1 MRIYFLIIFI
11 FQIINVYS
19 NNKFLSFEQKE
30 YTPIKNNKIYKLVL
44 IRHGQSSFNKE
55 NLFTGWTDVD
65 LTNVGVEEAEN
76 AGKILKENS
85 FKFDKCYTSSLKRS
99 IKTSYIILEQLDQLY
114 IPIIKDFHLNERHYG
129 AIQGL
134 NKRETSIKYG
144 KQLVY
149 EWRRSYSIPPPKL
162 SENDE
167 RNPANIEQYKNIN
180 KTELPLT
187 ESLEDTVKRVIPY
200 FYKEIIPD
208 IKKGKKILVVAHGN
222 SIRGLIKYF
231 DKLSDEEIVNVDIP
245 NAIPFVYEFNENLEV
260 IKRYYLGNE
269 DEINKKINIIKKL
282 EKQIDNILYYLI

>member
-1 MRIYFLIIFI
+1 MRKYLFIIFI
-11 FQIINVYS
+11 FQLNFIFSYQ
-19 NNKFLSFEQKE
+19 KFLSFINQE
-30 YTPIKNNKIYKLVL
+30 PSSSKNDKIYKLVL
-44 IRHGQSSFNKE
+44 VRHGQSSFNQE
-55 NLFTGWTDVD
+55 NIFTGWTDVD
-65 LTNVGVEEAEN
+65 LTNIGIEEAIL

-134 NKRETSIKYG
+134 NKKETSIKYG

-149 EWRRSYSIPPPKL
+149 EWRRSYSTPPPKL
-162 SENDE
+162 NEEDE

-187 ESLEDTVKRVIPY
+187 ESLEDTVKRVMPY
-200 FYKEIIPD
+200 FNNEIIPE

-245 NAIPFVYEFNENLEV
+245 NAIPLVYEFNENFEI
-260 IKRYYLGNE
+260 IKRYYLGDEN
-269 DEINKKINIIKKL
+269 EINKKIMKIKKL
-282 EKQIDNILYYLI
+282 EKQIDNN

>member
-1 MRIYFLIIFI
+1 MDAT
-11 FQIINVYS
+11 
-19 NNKFLSFEQKE
+19 NNKFLSLEKNKIQ
-30 YTPIKNNKIYKLVL
+30 PIKNDIIYKLVL
-44 IRHGQSSFNKE
+44 VRHGQSVFNEK

-65 LTNVGVEEAEN
+65 LTNLGIKEAEN

-187 ESLEDTVKRVIPY
+187 ESLEDTVKRVMPY

-222 SIRGLIKYF
+222 TLRGLIKYF
-231 DKLSDEEIVNVDIP
+231 DKLSDEEIVNVDVPNSIP
-245 NAIPFVYEFNENLEV
+245 LVYEFNENLEV

-282 EKQIDNILYYLI
+282 EKQIDNN

>member
-1 MRIYFLIIFI
+1 MRIYFILIFI

-19 NNKFLSFEQKE
+19 NNKFLSFEKKE
-30 YTPIKNNKIYKLVL
+30 YKPIKNNKIYKLVL

-187 ESLEDTVKRVIPY
+187 ESLEDTVKRVMPY

-231 DKLSDEEIVNVDIP
+231 DKLNDEEIVNVDIP
-245 NAIPFVYEFNENLEV
+245 NAIPLVYEFNENLEV

-282 EKQIDNILYYLI
+282 EKQIDNN

>member
-1 MRIYFLIIFI
+1 MRIIFLIFFI
-11 FQIINVYS
+11 NKIMDAT
-19 NNKFLSFEQKE
+19 NNKFLSLEKNEIQ
-30 YTPIKNNKIYKLVL
+30 PIKNDIIYKLVL
-44 IRHGQSSFNKE
+44 VRHGQSVFNEK

-65 LTNVGVEEAEN
+65 LTNIGIKEAEN

-85 FKFDKCYTSSLKRS
+85 FKFDKCYTSSLKRG
-99 IKTSYIILEQLDQLY
+99 IKTAFIILEQLDQLY

-245 NAIPFVYEFNENLEV
+245 NAIPLVYEFNENLEV

-282 EKQIDNILYYLI
+282 EKQIDNN

>member
-1 MRIYFLIIFI
+1 MRKYLFIIFI
-11 FQIINVYS
+11 FQINYIFS
-19 NNKFLSFEQKE
+19 NQKFLSFINQE
-30 YTPIKNNKIYKLVL
+30 PPPSKNDKIYKLVL
-44 IRHGQSSFNKE
+44 VRHGQSSFNQE
-55 NLFTGWTDVD
+55 NIFTGWTDVD
-65 LTNVGVEEAEN
+65 LTNIGIEEAIL

-134 NKRETSIKYG
+134 NKKETSIKYG

-149 EWRRSYSIPPPKL
+149 EWRRSYSTPPPKL
-162 SENDE
+162 NEEDE

-187 ESLEDTVKRVIPY
+187 ESLEDTVKRVMPY
-200 FYKEIIPD
+200 FNNEIIPE

-245 NAIPFVYEFNENLEV
+245 NAIPLVYEFNENFEI
-260 IKRYYLGNE
+260 IKRYYLGDEN
-269 DEINKKINIIKKL
+269 EINKKIMKIKKL
-282 EKQIDNILYYLI
+282 EKQIDNN

>member
-1 MRIYFLIIFI
+1 MSSSLPP
-11 FQIINVYS
+11 
-19 NNKFLSFEQKE
+19 K
-30 YTPIKNNKIYKLVL
+30 YTLVFV
-44 IRHGQSSFNKE
+44 RHGQSEYNKG
-55 NLFTGWTDVD
+55 NFFTGWTDVE
-65 LTNVGVEEAEN
+65 LTETGLKEAYN
-76 AGKILKENS
+76 AGKVLKEH
-85 FKFDKCYTSSLKRS
+85 KMDFDKCYTSTLKRC
-99 IKTSYIILEQLDQLY
+99 ITTAFAILDELDILY
-114 IPIIKDFHLNERHYG
+114 IPVIKDFHLNERHYG

-208 IKKGKKILVVAHGN
+208 IKNGKKILVVAHGN

-245 NAIPFVYEFNENLEV
+245 NAIPLVYEFNENLEV

-282 EKQIDNILYYLI
+282 EKQIDNN

>member
-1 MRIYFLIIFI
+1 MRKYLIIIFI
-11 FQIINVYS
+11 FQLNFIFSYQ
-19 NNKFLSFEQKE
+19 KFLSFINQE
-30 YTPIKNNKIYKLVL
+30 PSSSKNDKIYKLVL
-44 IRHGQSSFNKE
+44 VRHGQSSFNQE
-55 NLFTGWTDVD
+55 NIFTGWTDVD
-65 LTNVGVEEAEN
+65 LTNIGIEEAIL

-134 NKRETSIKYG
+134 NKKETSIKYG

-149 EWRRSYSIPPPKL
+149 EWRRSYSTPPPKL
-162 SENDE
+162 NEEDE

-187 ESLEDTVKRVIPY
+187 ESLEDTVKRVMPY
-200 FYKEIIPD
+200 FNNEIIPE

-245 NAIPFVYEFNENLEV
+245 NAIPLVYEFNENFEI
-260 IKRYYLGNE
+260 IKRYYLGDEN
-269 DEINKKINIIKKL
+269 EINKKIMKIKRL
-282 EKQIDNILYYLI
+282 EKQIDNN

>member
-1 MRIYFLIIFI
+1 MKNFFLILFTL
-11 FQIINVYS
+11 FQIKNIFT
-19 NNKFLSFEQKE
+19 NNKFLSFINKE
-30 YTPIKNNKIYKLVL
+30 KNLEKIDKKYKLVL
-44 IRHGQSSFNKE
+44 IRHGQSSFNQE

-65 LTNVGVEEAEN
+65 LTDIGVEEAKL

-85 FKFDKCYTSSLKRS
+85 FRFDKCYTSSLKRS
-99 IKTSYIILEQLDQLY
+99 IKTSFIILDKLDQLY

-134 NKRETSIKYG
+134 NKRETSLKYG
-144 KQLVY
+144 KKLVY

-187 ESLEDTVKRVIPY
+187 ESLEDTVKRVLPY
-200 FYKEIIPD
+200 FYREIIPE

-231 DKLSDEEIVNVDIP
+231 DNLSDEEIVNVDIP
-245 NAIPFVYEFNENLEV
+245 NAVPLVYEFNENFEI
-260 IKRYYLGNE
+260 IKRYYLGDE
-269 DEINKKINIIKKL
+269 KEINEKIKKIKRL
-282 EKQIDNILYYLI
+282 EKQLDNNQ

>member
-1 MRIYFLIIFI
+1 MRKYLFIIFI
-11 FQIINVYS
+11 FQLNFIFSYQ
-19 NNKFLSFEQKE
+19 KFLSFINQE
-30 YTPIKNNKIYKLVL
+30 PSPSKNDKIYKLVL
-44 IRHGQSSFNKE
+44 LRHGQSSFNQE
-55 NLFTGWTDVD
+55 NIFTGWTDVD
-65 LTNVGVEEAEN
+65 LTNIGIEEAIL

-134 NKRETSIKYG
+134 NKKETSIKYG
-144 KQLVY
+144 KELVY
-149 EWRRSYSIPPPKL
+149 EWRRSYSTPPPKL
-162 SENDE
+162 NEEDE

-187 ESLEDTVKRVIPY
+187 ESLEDTVKRVMPY
-200 FYKEIIPD
+200 FNNEIIPE

-245 NAIPFVYEFNENLEV
+245 NAIPLVYEFDENFEI
-260 IKRYYLGNE
+260 IKRYYLGDEN
-269 DEINKKINIIKKL
+269 EINKKIMKIKRM
-282 EKQIDNILYYLI
+282 EKQIDNN